1 MNGISALIGVTGELA
16 AFAAL
21 CPHDERV
28 VACNLEEDS
37 NQDSTLLTLI

>member
-16 AFAAL
+16 ARCSL
-21 CPHDERV
+21 PRERV